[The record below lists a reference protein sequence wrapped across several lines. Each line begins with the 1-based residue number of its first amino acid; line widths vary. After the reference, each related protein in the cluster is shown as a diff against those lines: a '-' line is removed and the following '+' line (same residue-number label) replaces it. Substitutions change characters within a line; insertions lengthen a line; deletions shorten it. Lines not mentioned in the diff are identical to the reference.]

1 MSSQS
6 SLKLRRKRRNRIVK
20 RFVIIITVMTF
31 LFTLLELNIVFVFF
45 QMFTL
50 FNQVVNISA
59 SYYVIMQYRQP
70 HSLSKKVEQ
79 ISIIDYEQ
87 LNVSVT
93 FHYCPTDP
101 GCRVVIGEE
110 ENLIFRFSKG
120 TFTGIIQH
128 ERRTQLVGK
137 TSSKLI

>member
-1 MSSQS
+1 
-6 SLKLRRKRRNRIVK
+6 
-20 RFVIIITVMTF
+20 MTF
-31 LFTLLELNIVFVFF
+31 LFTLLELTIVFVFF

-50 FNQVVNISA
+50 FNQVVNTSA